1 MRFGSIGK
9 RTNNLE
15 KTRVTNQRFHSLIHS
30 FMTRT
35 ASNAS
40 TATTTTSGAAAW
52 DGWTTTT
59 TRRVGVRA
67 GCGRGRRGG
76 ESAGAERR
84 VEETSR
90 RRRTSERVV
99 VDGVVKAMRGAV
111 ERIEGMKGV
120 IEREVEG
127 LRRRRGAGKRTGR
140 ASGRRTAKKK
150 KKTFLASAASGSV
163 GAGVARWRPPRM
175 PSLETIR
182 SRDKRKLS
190 RQEAAARRLTSGTL
204 AAVVVRTVL
213 APLERV
219 KIEYLLNGSALKP
232 EALVNVIMQKEG
244 LGGFWKGNMLNIA
257 RTAPFKAINFCAFD
271 TYREF
276 VYRSFPEGS
285 DARKIGLLCAGA
297 GAGMTAVITCFPM
310 DVIRTRLLTA
320 GGIERYGSFL
330 ACVRRMY
337 REEGLSTF
345 YRGITPAL
353 VSMAPNAAVYYS
365 IYDGLKNRRLAQL
378 NEERAAEI
386 GRNGKRS
393 KSKEADG
400 ARAVKTIEQKNMML
414 YGAIAGVASE
424 ACTYPFEVVRRRMQ
438 MQGGRSST
446 AIVFGRKALM
456 AMASTLRSVSKDA
469 GIRGLYAGLGPSCI
483 QVLPSAALGY
493 YTYEMFK
500 LMLSVD

>member
-1 MRFGSIGK
+1 MR
-9 RTNNLE
+9 
-15 KTRVTNQRFHSLIHS
+15 
-30 FMTRT
+30 RT

-40 TATTTTSGAAAW
+40 TSGW
-52 DGWTTTT
+52 DGWTTTNST
-59 TRRVGVRA
+59 TMTTGRLVRA
-67 GCGRGRRGG
+67 GCGRGRRGD
-76 ESAGAERR
+76 ERAGAERR
-84 VEETSR
+84 RAEEAR
-90 RRRTSERVV
+90 RRRTSGERPRRRVGI
-99 VDGVVKAMRGAV
+99 DGVVKAMRGAV
-111 ERIEGMKGV
+111 ERVEGMKGV

-127 LRRRRGAGKRTGR
+127 LRRRRGAGQGKGR
-140 ASGRRTAKKK
+140 ASGRRTNAAK
-150 KKTFLASAASGSV
+150 KKTFLASASASASSGSV

-378 NEERAAEI
+378 NEERAAERA
-386 GRNGKRS
+386 RNGKRS

-400 ARAVKTIEQKNMML
+400 ADAVKTIEQKNMML

>member
-1 MRFGSIGK
+1 
-9 RTNNLE
+9 L
-15 KTRVTNQRFHSLIHS
+15 
-30 FMTRT
+30 
-35 ASNAS
+35 
-40 TATTTTSGAAAW
+40 
-52 DGWTTTT
+52 
-59 TRRVGVRA
+59 
-67 GCGRGRRGG
+67 
-76 ESAGAERR
+76 
-84 VEETSR
+84 
-90 RRRTSERVV
+90 RRTGEKVV
-99 VDGVVKAMRGAV
+99 VDGVVEAMRGAV
-111 ERIEGMKGV
+111 KRIGGMRGV

-127 LRRRRGAGKRTGR
+127 LRRRRGSGEKRGR
-140 ASGRRTAKKK
+140 ASGRRAARTLEKR
-150 KKTFLASAASGSV
+150 KTFLASASSASSGSV

-232 EALVNVIMQKEG
+232 EALVSAIMRKEG
-244 LGGFWKGNMLNIA
+244 FGGFWKGNMLNIA

-320 GGIERYGSFL
+320 GGLERYGSFL

-378 NEERAAEI
+378 NQERAAERA
-386 GRNGKRS
+386 RNGKRT
-393 KSKEADG
+393 KSKDADD
-400 ARAVKTIEQKNMML
+400 AQAVKTIEQKNMML

>member
-1 MRFGSIGK
+1 M
-9 RTNNLE
+9 
-15 KTRVTNQRFHSLIHS
+15 
-30 FMTRT
+30 
-35 ASNAS
+35 
-40 TATTTTSGAAAW
+40 
-52 DGWTTTT
+52 
-59 TRRVGVRA
+59 
-67 GCGRGRRGG
+67 
-76 ESAGAERR
+76 
-84 VEETSR
+84 
-90 RRRTSERVV
+90 RRTGEKVV
-99 VDGVVKAMRGAV
+99 VDGVVEAMRGAV
-111 ERIEGMKGV
+111 KRIGGMRGV

-127 LRRRRGAGKRTGR
+127 LRRRRGSGEKRGR
-140 ASGRRTAKKK
+140 ASGRRAARALEKRRKR
-150 KKTFLASAASGSV
+150 KTFLASASSASGSV

-232 EALVNVIMQKEG
+232 EALVSAIMQKEG
-244 LGGFWKGNMLNIA
+244 FGGFWKGNMLNIA

-320 GGIERYGSFL
+320 GGLERYGSFL

-378 NEERAAEI
+378 NQERAAERA
-386 GRNGKRS
+386 RNGKRT
-393 KSKEADG
+393 KSKDADD
-400 ARAVKTIEQKNMML
+400 AQAVKTIEQKNMML

>member
-1 MRFGSIGK
+1 
-9 RTNNLE
+9 
-15 KTRVTNQRFHSLIHS
+15 
-30 FMTRT
+30 MTRT
-35 ASNAS
+35 ALHAS
-40 TATTTTSGAAAW
+40 SVSSTVSSSSSSSAW
-52 DGWTTTT
+52 DGWT
-59 TRRVGVRA
+59 RRGVRA
-67 GCGRGRRGG
+67 GCGRGRRWTG
-76 ESAGAERR
+76 EDASAGRSGGGGGGRGAEDGAPL
-84 VEETSR
+84 
-90 RRRTSERVV
+90 RRTGEKVV
-99 VDGVVKAMRGAV
+99 VDGVVEAMRGAV
-111 ERIEGMKGV
+111 KRIGGIRGV

-127 LRRRRGAGKRTGR
+127 LRRRRGSGEKRGR
-140 ASGRRTAKKK
+140 ASGRRAARALEKRRKR
-150 KKTFLASAASGSV
+150 KTFLASASSASGSV

-232 EALVNVIMQKEG
+232 EALVSAIMQKEG
-244 LGGFWKGNMLNIA
+244 FGGFWKGNMLNIA

-320 GGIERYGSFL
+320 GGLERYGSFL

-378 NEERAAEI
+378 NQERAAERA
-386 GRNGKRS
+386 RNGKRT
-393 KSKEADG
+393 KSKDADD
-400 ARAVKTIEQKNMML
+400 AQAVKTIEQKNMML

>member
-1 MRFGSIGK
+1 
-9 RTNNLE
+9 
-15 KTRVTNQRFHSLIHS
+15 
-30 FMTRT
+30 MTRT

-40 TATTTTSGAAAW
+40 TATCATTTTTSAAW
-52 DGWTTTT
+52 DGWACSTTP
-59 TRRVGVRA
+59 RRGVRA

-76 ESAGAERR
+76 ESADAERR
-84 VEETSR
+84 AAER
-90 RRRTSERVV
+90 RKRTSGERVV
-99 VDGVVKAMRGAV
+99 VDGVVKAAMRGAV
-111 ERIEGMKGV
+111 ERIEGMKTA

-127 LRRRRGAGKRTGR
+127 LRRRRCQGAGKRKGR
-140 ASGRRTAKKK
+140 ASGGRTSAAS
-150 KKTFLASAASGSV
+150 KKTFLASASASSGSV

-232 EALVNVIMQKEG
+232 EALVNAIMQKEG

-378 NEERAAEI
+378 NEERAAER

-393 KSKEADG
+393 KFKEADG
-400 ARAVKTIEQKNMML
+400 ADAVKTIEQKNMML